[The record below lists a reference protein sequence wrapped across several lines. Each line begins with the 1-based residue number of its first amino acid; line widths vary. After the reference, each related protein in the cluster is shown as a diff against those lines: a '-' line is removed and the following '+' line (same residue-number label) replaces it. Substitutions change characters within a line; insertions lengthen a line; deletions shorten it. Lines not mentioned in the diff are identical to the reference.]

1 MWTVSS
7 LFLNSR
13 GVHFGR
19 CGRLRNRASMPSGFL
34 IDSRVLIT
42 VFEVPGR
49 KGIDDIDAYAT
60 AYQAVGGTGHE
71 PRADRARAACVP
83 DDGGEVRLEGG
94 FLPSSGRQG
103 WPDAGRFG
111 VRRDRRGMVDRRS
124 QAPAQA
130 AAYRHAG
137 VAAIARRARVRGF
150 VSVGAALGQAVAGAA
165 SRGVGGVCAAR
176 VGAGDRAGGFRPGAR
191 VDRGRGACGS
201 FPGGLVPVF
210 EHAVCRGVAG

>member
-34 IDSRVLIT
+34 IDSRVPVT

-49 KGIDDIDAYAT
+49 KGLTTSMLMQQRIR
-60 AYQAVGGTGHE
+60 Q
-71 PRADRARAACVP
+71 
-83 DDGGEVRLEGG
+83 LEGQG
-94 FLPSSGRQG
+94 MSHARIARGLHVSRTTVVKYASREDFSPPSGRQG
-103 WPDAGRFG
+103 WPDADRFG

-130 AAYRHAG
+130 AAYRHAC
-137 VAAIARRARVRGF
+137 VAAVARRARVRGF

-176 VGAGDRAGGFRPGAR
+176 VGAGDRAGGFRPGTR
-191 VDRGRGACGS
+191 VDRGRGACGA